1 MLRYF
6 CFLAVI
12 LGVRSASAPFITP
25 CKKGDSACIIRSAQA
40 AVPFLAAGIP
50 ELNVP
55 AVDPMLLKVVKSEEA
70 GLRLTLKNTTVT
82 GMKDCTIEDTRLDEA
97 SDKLDVVVRCSV
109 VLRGWYKLRGTILVL
124 PIRGEGRDTIKIRDI
139 VITANTKLAT
149 VKGADGQEHWHV
161 SKWDHSFD
169 VRTKTTFDFENLFDG
184 NKALSDPVDAIVNA
198 NWKLV
203 MTEIAPPIV
212 RAITERVVAAV
223 EAFFAAVPANELQIY

>member
-12 LGVRSASAPFITP
+12 LGVRSASAPFLTP
-25 CKKGDSACIIRSAQA
+25 CKKGDSACIIASAQA
-40 AVPFLAAGIP
+40 VVPFIAAGIP

-55 AVDPMLLKVVKSEEA
+55 SLDPMLLKVVKSEEA

-82 GMKDCTIEDTRLDEA
+82 GMKDCTIENTRLEA
-97 SDKLDVVVRCSV
+97 DKLDVVVRCSV
-109 VLRGWYKLRGTILVL
+109 VLRGWYKLRGSILVL
-124 PIRGEGRDTIKIRDI
+124 PIRGEGRNTIKIRDI
-139 VITANTKLAT
+139 VITANTRLAT
-149 VKGADGQEHWHV
+149 VKGADGQEHWHI

-169 VRTKTTFDFENLFDG
+169 VRTKTSFDFENLFDG
-184 NKALSDPVDAIVNA
+184 NKALSDPVDAIVNT

-223 EAFFAAVPANELQIY
+223 EAFFGAVPANELQIQ